1 MIKTKNE
8 WSELSDLLSNL
19 IAKYAEAINIDSLPE
34 PIPKTMISDE
44 IKRAA

>member
-19 IAKYAEAINIDSLPE
+19 IAKYAEALDIDSLPE
-34 PIPKTMISDE
+34 PISKTIISDE

>member
-19 IAKYAEAINIDSLPE
+19 IAKYAEALNIDSLPE
-34 PIPKTMISDE
+34 PISKTMVSDE